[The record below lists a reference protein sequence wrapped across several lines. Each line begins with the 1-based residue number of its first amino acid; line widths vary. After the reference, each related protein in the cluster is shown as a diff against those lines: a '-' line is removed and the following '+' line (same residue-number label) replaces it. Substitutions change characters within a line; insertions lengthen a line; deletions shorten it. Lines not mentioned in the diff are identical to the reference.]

1 MVLSA
6 GALLERPHLAELA
19 KANGGQIIVPTGALL
34 GLDAVADQLD
44 NANDEEARE
53 RIGYVDQVIADFDR
67 ELADLLTS
75 VRETKD
81 RALTS

>member
-1 MVLSA
+1 MGLRRDVRADVLA
-6 GALLERPHLAELA
+6 GVGVAVISVLLAAPVGLLWAA
-19 KANGGQIIVPTGALL
+19 VSPQADVQIV
-34 GLDAVADQLD
+34 
-44 NANDEEARE
+44 NAQ